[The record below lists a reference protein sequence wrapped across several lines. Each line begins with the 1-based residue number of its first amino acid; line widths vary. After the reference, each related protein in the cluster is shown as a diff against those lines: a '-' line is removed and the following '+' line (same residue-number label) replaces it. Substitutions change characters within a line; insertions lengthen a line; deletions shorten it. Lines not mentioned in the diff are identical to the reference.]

1 MRRKVKDLRKGT
13 LSQHSETSKTYLARK
28 GSYSQKTTI
37 PDWVVGL
44 LDIKPGDEIV
54 WQIVFNE
61 DMPNAVVVHKKE
73 KEEE

>member
-1 MRRKVKDLRKGT
+1 MKRTKKDLLQGT
-13 LSQHSETSKTYLARK
+13 LSKHSEASKTYRARR

-37 PDWVVGL
+37 PDWVVNL
-44 LDIKPGDEIV
+44 LDIRPGDEII

-73 KEEE
+73 TLDE